1 MIPVEQQEPQLDPK
15 DARCGECGRGGLR
28 RRRLLG
34 AAAGTAL
41 GASVLA
47 ACGGGGSSTTGSAGA
62 AGSSAPSAG
71 GPGAGA
77 AGGSGDALAQV
88 ADVPVGGAV
97 SATGPDGKPVLVC
110 QPKAGQ
116 FVAFSAI
123 CTHMGCTVAPN
134 GSELQCPCHG
144 STYDL
149 ATGDNTGGPAPRPLT
164 PISVKVK
171 HGVVVPA

>member
-1 MIPVEQQEPQLDPK
+1 MIPVQLEDTQQDA
-15 DARCGECGRGGLR
+15 DHARCQSCERGGLR

-41 GASVLA
+41 GASVLV
-47 ACGGGGSSTTGSAGA
+47 ACGSGSTSTRGPAGATGSSSTSD
-62 AGSSAPSAG
+62 
-71 GPGAGA
+71 
-77 AGGSGDALAQV
+77 GGSGSGPAGALAQA

-123 CTHMGCTVAPN
+123 CTHMGCTVAPDGN
-134 GSELQCPCHG
+134 GLTCPCHG

-149 ATGDNTGGPAPRPLT
+149 ATGDNTGGPAPKPLT

-171 HGVVVPA
+171 KGAVVPA